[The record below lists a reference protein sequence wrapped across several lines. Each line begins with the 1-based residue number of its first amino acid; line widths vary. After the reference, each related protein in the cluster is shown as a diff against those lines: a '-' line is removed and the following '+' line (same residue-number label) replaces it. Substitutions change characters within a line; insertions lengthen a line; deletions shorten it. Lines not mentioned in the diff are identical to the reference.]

1 MQLIVVFISATMST
15 KNKEKSDLKEKK
27 IQDKIQKTSHMV
39 QRTDI
44 FSPSPFNETND
55 FLLRCLKTS

>member
-1 MQLIVVFISATMST
+1 MQLIIVFISATLST

-27 IQDKIQKTSHMV
+27 IQDKIQKTFHMV

-44 FSPSPFNETND
+44 FSQFPFNETND